1 MNYHHILVAYD
12 GSDASEK
19 ALKHAV
25 HLAGD
30 KTGNRLTVV
39 YVRNRPRVSV
49 EGIAWVV
56 PNDYE
61 ERLRQYEENMLAQ
74 AAEKTAHI
82 PYASTVVL
90 TGIPAAALLEYADK
104 HHCDL
109 IVMGSR
115 GLGPI
120 KEWMLGSVSHHVVQ
134 QSKVPVLI
142 VK

>member
-12 GSDASEK
+12 GSEAAEK
-19 ALKHAV
+19 ALKHAI
-25 HLAGD
+25 HLAGNNPD
-30 KTGNRLTVV
+30 NRLTVA
-39 YVRNRPRVSV
+39 YVRNRPKMTV
-49 EGIAWVV
+49 EGIAWAV

-61 ERLRQYEENMLAQ
+61 ERLRQYENNMLAM
-74 AAEKTAHI
+74 AADKTAHI
-82 PYASTVVL
+82 RNASTVVL

-104 HHCDL
+104 HRCDL

-115 GLGPI
+115 GLGAF

>member
-12 GSDASEK
+12 GSEAAEK
-19 ALKHAV
+19 ALKQAIQLVGHAS
-25 HLAGD
+25 
-30 KTGNRLTVV
+30 GNRLTVA
-39 YVRNRPRVSV
+39 YVRYRSIIAV
-49 EGIAWVV
+49 EGIAWAV
-56 PNDYE
+56 PGDYE
-61 ERLRQYEENMLAQ
+61 ERVRQYEETMLEK
-74 AAEKTAHI
+74 AASAIAHI
-82 PYASTVVL
+82 AYASTILL
-90 TGIPAAALLEYADK
+90 TGSPASALLEYAEA
-104 HHCDL
+104 HNCDL

>member
-12 GSDASEK
+12 GSEAAEK
-19 ALKHAV
+19 ALKHAI
-25 HLAGD
+25 HIAGD
-30 KTGNRLTVV
+30 KNGNRLTLA
-39 YVRNRPRVSV
+39 YVRNRPRISV

-74 AAEKTAHI
+74 AAMKTAHI

>member
-12 GSDASEK
+12 GSEAAEK
-19 ALKHAV
+19 ALQHAI

-30 KTGNRLTVV
+30 NAGNRLTVA
-39 YVRNRPRVSV
+39 YVRTRPRMAF
-49 EGIAWVV
+49 EGISWVV

-61 ERLRQYEENMLAQ
+61 ERLRQHENHMLAK

-82 PYASTVVL
+82 PYSSTVVL
-90 TGIPAAALLEYADK
+90 TGIPAASLLEYADK

-115 GLGPI
+115 GLGAI

>member
-12 GSDASEK
+12 GSEAAEK
-19 ALKHAV
+19 ALKHAI
-25 HLAGD
+25 HIAGD
-30 KTGNRLTVV
+30 KAGNRLTVA
-39 YVRNRPRVSV
+39 YVRNRPRMSV
-49 EGIAWVV
+49 EGIAWAV

-61 ERLRQYEENMLAQ
+61 ERLREYEDNMLAK

-90 TGIPAAALLEYADK
+90 TGIPASVLLEYAEK
-104 HHCDL
+104 YHCDL

-115 GLGPI
+115 GLGAI